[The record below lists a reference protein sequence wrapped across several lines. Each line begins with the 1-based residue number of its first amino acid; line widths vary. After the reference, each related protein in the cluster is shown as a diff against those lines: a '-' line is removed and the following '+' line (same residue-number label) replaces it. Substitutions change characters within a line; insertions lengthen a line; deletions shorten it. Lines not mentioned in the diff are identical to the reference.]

1 MFKINGWSKNYSE
14 KVYIYEEA
22 AAQFSETL
30 LFMALHDKF
39 GFGMKRMEKI
49 VKYWDDLPGDEDH
62 IRSWLQIITEH
73 GYNNEKMDRY
83 YARKILPLASAGLLK
98 RDKILARMYKEKIH
112 NIILGAVV
120 ITYYILLTYF
130 RFDADKLQAV
140 TKRLYGYAFALR
152 SEALGITIY
161 DYMAVMKKECD
172 ISYDILEVY
181 EKQNGKIRIGPKWG
195 INSLTG
201 KPRKRDESA

>member
-1 MFKINGWSKNYSE
+1 MFKVNIWRKVHNE
-14 KVYIYEEA
+14 KAYIYEEA

-30 LFMALHDKF
+30 LFMALHDEF

-98 RDKILARMYKEKIH
+98 RDKIGKDVQRKDTQYNSGRGCH
-112 NIILGAVV
+112 HV
-120 ITYYILLTYF
+120 
-130 RFDADKLQAV
+130 
-140 TKRLYGYAFALR
+140 LYPPDVLP
-152 SEALGITIY
+152 I
-161 DYMAVMKKECD
+161 
-172 ISYDILEVY
+172 
-181 EKQNGKIRIGPKWG
+181 
-195 INSLTG
+195 
-201 KPRKRDESA
+201 

>member
-1 MFKINGWSKNYSE
+1 M
-14 KVYIYEEA
+14 
-22 AAQFSETL
+22 
-30 LFMALHDKF
+30 
-39 GFGMKRMEKI
+39 
-49 VKYWDDLPGDEDH
+49 
-62 IRSWLQIITEH
+62 
-73 GYNNEKMDRY
+73 
-83 YARKILPLASAGLLK
+83 ASAGLLK

>member
-30 LFMALHDKF
+30 LFMALHDEF

-161 DYMAVMKKECD
+161 DYMAVMKKECG

-181 EKQNGKIRIGPKWG
+181 EKQRGKIKVGPKWG